1 VQLAG
6 GVSRQQCLGTKTVAD
21 AVADGG
27 KAEGYVLG
35 ALAIGTLPAVQISVN
50 LELLEIL
57 DKDGSLIDLR
67 LFFTV
72 KGRASRM
79 STFVLFIGGYKATI
93 GDINLW
99 TASAGGQKQDWIFD
113 GYPWPPSATDK
124 DKPADS
130 GATSAVT
137 AFRAAKSMPEA
148 INKIV
153 DGKYDEVYIVGHS
166 SGCAIANKIDEELMV
181 ALGEISTVNVNLVA
195 LDGFRPSPAQ
205 LKRPT
210 TQVWC
215 AKDGK
220 NENQSKNYP
229 FLKGTVGLK
238 MYTAQA
244 HQHMVASFLAGQH
257 RHQRQDGEKQRRHPQ
272 RLLGLCGEP
281 VLDAQSICATYDE
294 KAPECRRGPRA
305 LAQTSGEDL
314 KPAGN

>member
-1 VQLAG
+1 
-6 GVSRQQCLGTKTVAD
+6 
-21 AVADGG
+21 
-27 KAEGYVLG
+27 
-35 ALAIGTLPAVQISVN
+35 
-50 LELLEIL
+50 
-57 DKDGSLIDLR
+57 
-67 LFFTV
+67 
-72 KGRASRM
+72 M

-130 GATSAVT
+130 GATSAVA
-137 AFRAAKSMPEA
+137 AFTAAKSMPEA
-148 INKIV
+148 IKKIV

-181 ALGEISTVNVNLVA
+181 ALGETSTVKVNLVA

-205 LKRPT
+205 LNRPT

-229 FLKGTVGLK
+229 SLKGTGGLK

-244 HQHMVASFLAGQH
+244 CTNIWSLHFSLVNTFTSDKTVKSNKDIPNGYLGCRANLCWMPSPFA
-257 RHQRQDGEKQRRHPQ
+257 QRMMKKHPNVVGGPGPW
-272 RLLGLCGEP
+272 LIP
-281 VLDAQSICATYDE
+281 
-294 KAPECRRGPRA
+294 PER
-305 LAQTSGEDL
+305 T
-314 KPAGN
+314 